1 MEAMSLRAWVSLITA
16 AFLILIIVL
25 ARHEIVRA
33 WELLAS
39 VDLWILALLIPGQL
53 IVYFAAGEMTFSY
66 LRAKKADHHIAPVEQ
81 ARMALEMN
89 FVNHVLPS
97 AGVSGISY
105 MTWRLG
111 RYGVSPGRATA
122 AQLVRYVAGFAS
134 FITLLLIAVVL
145 VTIDGNINRLTI
157 LLSSTIVGCMIGGTF
172 GLIYLVSN
180 KRRADAF
187 ALWLARFT
195 NRCVRTITGGR
206 RRVVVHAEPIQ
217 QFFEEMHQEYLT
229 IRHERKVLLKP
240 YLWGLLFNLMDV
252 MLFVITFWALGAAV
266 NPAPVLV
273 AYGLASLAGFIL
285 VTPGGAGAYEAIM
298 VSFLATA
305 GINPGVAIAGT
316 LLTRVIILLGT
327 IGVGYFFYQHAII
340 KYGKS
345 RS

>member
-1 MEAMSLRAWVSLITA
+1 MKAMSLRTWVSVITA
-16 AFLILIIVL
+16 AFLILIIIL

-33 WELLAS
+33 WELLGS
-39 VDLWILALLIPGQL
+39 VNLWILALLVPAQL

-66 LRAKKADHHIAPVEQ
+66 LRAKKADHHIKPAAQ

-111 RYGVSPGRATA
+111 KYGVSPGRATV
-122 AQLVRYVAGFAS
+122 AQLVRYVAGFVS
-134 FITLLLIAVVL
+134 FITLLVIAVVL
-145 VTIDGNINRLTI
+145 VTIDGNINRFTI
-157 LLSSTIVGCMIGGTF
+157 LISGAIVTCMLGGTF
-172 GLIYLVSN
+172 GLIYLVSS
-180 KRRADAF
+180 KQRSEKF
-187 ALWLARFT
+187 ASWLART
-195 NRCVRTITGGR
+195 VNRFVRTVTGGR
-206 RRVVVHAEPIQ
+206 RRVVVHPEPIQ
-217 QFFEEMHQEYLT
+217 KFFEEMHQEYLT
-229 IRHERKVLLKP
+229 IRQERKVLIKP

-252 MLFVITFWALGAAV
+252 MLFVIAFWALGEAV

-316 LLTRVIILLGT
+316 ILTRVIILLGT